1 MEDPMLLEVSFMSQR
16 LEVEGGISI
25 QCTVSCIPLIEEIH
39 SPVLFRSEVEQLVG
53 QELIKAL
60 SDFKQ
65 LMVAPLSPQAHQ
77 LSSSEKDSNVE
88 HLVDTWSISCQRK
101 TKIKGR
107 KPSIRVVRDLLTKKW
122 VFVKRNSL
130 RSAMLRCSN
139 NLPPSSIVTQAL
151 VLASCEEGSSRQRKD
166 NTKSVM

>member
-1 MEDPMLLEVSFMSQR
+1 MLLEVSFMSQR

-25 QCTVSCIPLIEEIH
+25 QCTVSCIPPIEEIH
-39 SPVLFRSEVEQLVG
+39 SPVLFKSEVEQLVG

-65 LMVAPLSPQAHQ
+65 LVVAPLSPQAHQ

-101 TKIKGR
+101 TRSEAIYKGGPR
-107 KPSIRVVRDLLTKKW
+107 
-122 VFVKRNSL
+122 FVDKEVSL
-130 RSAMLRCSN
+130 R
-139 NLPPSSIVTQAL
+139 
-151 VLASCEEGSSRQRKD
+151 EEEQLEECYAP
-166 NTKSVM
+166 VF